1 MEKKRVIEHFRTQSA
16 VADALGLQQAT
27 VSRWGE
33 VVPLHV
39 AMRAEELTAGEL
51 KPDWSRYGLKPR
63 KLE

>member
-1 MEKKRVIEHFRTQSA
+1 MDKKRVIEHFRTQA
-16 VADALGLQQAT
+16 AAADALGLQQAT

-39 AMRAEELTAGEL
+39 ALRAEEATAGEL
-51 KPDWSRYGLKPR
+51 KPDWSRYGLRPR